1 METRFTRENIYS
13 CQSIIELNIYIE
25 NSKINRKKI
34 KRNINNKCHH
44 QFMDINVNDDGDET
58 AQQTV
63 DDDELDK
70 IKKKNLNIL

>member
-1 METRFTRENIYS
+1 
-13 CQSIIELNIYIE
+13 
-25 NSKINRKKI
+25 
-34 KRNINNKCHH
+34 
-44 QFMDINVNDDGDET
+44 MDINVNDDGDET